1 MNSICSNFETV
12 FGTNENSMDTGSSE
26 PSSQE
31 TDLFSLIKS
40 GNINGS
46 VTTSVTILLFP
57 TNSSYKQI
65 VLVVDGNVVASVVVD
80 VVVGEVFVDVEYVS
94 GFVVVV
100 DKGVVV
106 VNIDIVDVSGYV
118 SVVVKDVVDIVGVV
132 VVLVVE
138 GSFVVVVV
146 VGIVSV
152 VVVDVVK
159 GVVSLVVEDVV
170 EGFVS
175 VVVVVVE

>member
-100 DKGVVV
+100 DKG
-106 VNIDIVDVSGYV
+106 
-118 SVVVKDVVDIVGVV
+118 
-132 VVLVVE
+132 
-138 GSFVVVVV
+138 
-146 VGIVSV
+146 
-152 VVVDVVK
+152 
-159 GVVSLVVEDVV
+159 EDVV
-170 EGFVS
+170 AAEVS
-175 VVVVVVE
+175 ALGKNSLNKMWVIRGEFEMEPKNKNDDSCC